1 MIRTTDNGY
10 LPKLVV
16 INAHSY
22 NKMKKSI
29 FTLLIALVMIPTMAA
44 AQRNLTGKVIAQSDQ
59 TPMPGA
65 AVYWLNTTEGVV
77 TDLNG
82 EFTIKRVSGF
92 NTLVVEYLSME
103 RVEMEIDKDTN
114 DICIE
119 LREASV
125 NIESVV
131 ISSTQRGNYAKQ
143 SGITR
148 QEQIS
153 FAGLCK
159 MACCSL
165 AESFEN
171 SASVT
176 VGYSDA
182 ISGARQIKML
192 GLAGTYTQILDENR
206 PIMQGA
212 GAAYGLSYTPGMWLN
227 SIQVSKGVASVTAGH
242 EAITGQI
249 NLEHRKPT
257 DDERFFLNLYFDSE
271 LRPEINVSSA
281 IPLKEDKSL
290 STVIMAHGSL
300 DTSSHDMN
308 HDGFVDMPKANQ
320 INVANKWLWQTP
332 TGIQLRWGW
341 KVVNEN
347 RLGGQVGYKKSL
359 YDQMVND
366 PLNTLYGSK
375 IHNRNINAYAKLGL
389 PIGPER
395 TFTGDMADAVQNNFA
410 MILDYDNYL
419 TGSYFGLNTVDVLE
433 NTLRFS
439 GTYAHYF
446 SERSSLNAGAS
457 LYVRLSD
464 NEYVQRN
471 PIANSENPV
480 WIGAANVIEPGLF
493 AEYTY
498 NIEEKFSLV
507 VGLRGDYAAIGGD
520 YYITNKDNNRRFLI
534 TPRSHIRWSITPRTT
549 LRASAGLGSRRQNLI
564 TDNIWMMTTSR
575 DIRFKDGFAT
585 GGDDME
591 QALTVGGSISQTFRL
606 AQDDMATIS
615 FDYFRSQFFNTMVFD
630 QETSDNSILIY
641 NSTGKS
647 FTDNYQI
654 DFNWTPFRGFD
665 LFATFRYT
673 NAKMTLER
681 NGEEILVERPL
692 TSRYKG
698 LINIQYAVQRWVF
711 DVTAQLNGPVRLP
724 QLDGNLDAAVN
735 NPTTSPI
742 YPMFYAQVSYKIS
755 NLTLYAGCENI
766 ANYIQGRGSHG
777 NKPIIMDG
785 ATPYDPGFN
794 SSMVWGPLM
803 GRKFYVGL
811 RLNIY

>member
-1 MIRTTDNGY
+1 M
-10 LPKLVV
+10 
-16 INAHSY
+16 A
-22 NKMKKSI
+22 
-29 FTLLIALVMIPTMAA
+29 LIVLMPSVAL
-44 AQRNLTGKVIAQSDQ
+44 AQRTITGKVVDADNNSPLI
-59 TPMPGA
+59 GA
-65 AVYWLNTTEGVV
+65 SLYWKNTTAGTTTS
-77 TDLNG
+77 TDGSFSIRRVNG
-82 EFTIKRVSGF
+82 FE
-92 NTLVVEYLSME
+92 TLVVDYLGYDIAEIEVGKEENRLDIRLKPSAVDIDE
-103 RVEMEIDKDTN
+103 VVVEGQ
-114 DICIE
+114 
-119 LREASV
+119 
-125 NIESVV
+125 
-131 ISSTQRGNYAKQ
+131 QRGNYAK
-143 SGITR
+143 SGGITR

-281 IPLKEDKSL
+281 IPLLPDKSL

-300 DTSSHDMN
+300 DTAQHDMN
-308 HDGFVDMPKANQ
+308 GDGFSDMPKANQ
-320 INVANKWLWQTP
+320 INVANKWLWQNAD
-332 TGIQLRWGW
+332 GIQLRWGW

-347 RLGGQVGYKKSL
+347 RLGGQLGYKKDM
-359 YDQMVND
+359 YEDMVAD
-366 PLNTLYGSK
+366 PFNSLYGSK
-375 IHNRNINAYAKLGL
+375 IHNRNINAYAKLGI
-389 PIGPER
+389 PVGYER
-395 TFTGDMADAVQNNFA
+395 TFTGDPADAVQNNVA

-419 TGSYFGLNTVDVLE
+419 TDSYFGLNKVDVVE
-433 NTLRFS
+433 NALRYNI
-439 GTYAHYF
+439 TYAHYF
-446 SERSSLNAGAS
+446 TQRSSLNAGAS
-457 LYVRLSD
+457 AYMRMMD
-464 NEYVQRN
+464 NNYQQ
-471 PIANSENPV
+471 PAIAGGAPAEAWSF
-480 WIGAANVIEPGLF
+480 IGKSTLVEPGLF

-498 NIEEKFSLV
+498 QIEDKFSLV
-507 VGLRGDYAAIGGD
+507 VGLRGDYSMIEGD
-520 YYITNKDNNRRFLI
+520 YYNDVKGKLLV

-549 LRASAGLGSRRQNLI
+549 LRASAGMGYRRQNLV

-575 DIRFKDGFAT
+575 HIKFA
-585 GGDDME
+585 GLDDDME
-591 QALTVGGSISQTFRL
+591 AAATFGGSLSQTFRL

-615 FDYFRSQFFNTMVFD
+615 FDYFRTQFFNTMVFD
-630 QETSDNSILIY
+630 QETADNSILIY
-641 NSTGKS
+641 NSNGKS

-673 NAKMTLER
+673 NAKMTVER
-681 NGEEILVERPL
+681 DGEQILVERPL

-698 LINIQYAVQRWVF
+698 LINIQYAVRRWVF
-711 DVTAQLNGPVRLP
+711 DATAQLNGPVRLP
-724 QLDGNLDAAVN
+724 ELDGDLLKATENPNL
-735 NPTTSPI
+735 SPI
-742 YPMFYAQVSYKIS
+742 YPMFFAQVSYKIS
-755 NLTLYAGCENI
+755 NLTLYLGCENI
-766 ANYIQGRGSHG
+766 ANYVQGHKGHGQAPILGSEAPF
-777 NKPIIMDG
+777 KE
-785 ATPYDPGFN
+785 GFN
-794 SSMVWGPLM
+794 SSAVWGPLM
-803 GRKFYVGL
+803 GRKFYIGL
-811 RLNIY
+811 RLNLY

>member
-1 MIRTTDNGY
+1 MAMAQRTLTGTVTDETTKQPLIGATLFWKNTTAGATTTTDG
-10 LPKLVV
+10 
-16 INAHSY
+16 SY
-22 NKMKKSI
+22 S
-29 FTLLIALVMIPTMAA
+29 L
-44 AQRNLTGKVIAQSDQ
+44 
-59 TPMPGA
+59 
-65 AVYWLNTTEGVV
+65 
-77 TDLNG
+77 
-82 EFTIKRVSGF
+82 KRVAGF
-92 NTLVVEYLSME
+92 ETLVVDYLGYDI
-103 RVEMEIDKDTN
+103 VEIEVSKDMTTL
-114 DICIE
+114 DIE
-119 LREASV
+119 LKPSAVDIDE
-125 NIESVV
+125 VV
-131 ISSTQRGNYAKQ
+131 VEGQQRGNYAKS

-281 IPLKEDKSL
+281 IPLLPDKSL

-300 DTSSHDMN
+300 DTAQHDMN
-308 HDGFVDMPKANQ
+308 GDGFSDMPKANQ
-320 INVANKWLWQTP
+320 INVANKWLWQNA
-332 TGIQLRWGW
+332 GGVQLRWGW

-347 RLGGQVGYKKSL
+347 RLGGQLGYKKDM
-359 YDQMVND
+359 YEDMVAD
-366 PLNTLYGSK
+366 PFNSLYGSK
-375 IHNRNINAYAKLGL
+375 IHNRNINAYAKLGI
-389 PIGPER
+389 PVGYER
-395 TFTGDMADAVQNNFA
+395 TFTGDPADAVQNNVA

-419 TGSYFGLNTVDVLE
+419 TDSYFGLNKVDVVE
-433 NTLRFS
+433 NALRYNI
-439 GTYAHYF
+439 TYAHYF
-446 SERSSLNAGAS
+446 TQRSSLNAGAS
-457 LYVRLSD
+457 AYMRMMD
-464 NEYVQRN
+464 NNYQQPAIEGGA
-471 PIANSENPV
+471 PAEAWSF
-480 WIGAANVIEPGLF
+480 IGKSTLVEPGLF

-498 NIEEKFSLV
+498 QIEDKFSLV
-507 VGLRGDYAAIGGD
+507 VGLRGDYSMIEGD
-520 YYITNKDNNRRFLI
+520 YYNDVKGKLLV

-549 LRASAGLGSRRQNLI
+549 LRASAGMGYRRQNLV

-575 DIRFKDGFAT
+575 HIKFAGLT
-585 GGDDME
+585 DDME
-591 QALTVGGSISQTFRL
+591 AAATFGGSLSQTFRL

-615 FDYFRSQFFNTMVFD
+615 FDYFRTQFFNTMVFD
-630 QETSDNSILIY
+630 QETADNSILIY
-641 NSTGKS
+641 NCDGKS

-673 NAKMTLER
+673 NAKMTVER
-681 NGEEILVERPL
+681 DGEQILVERPL

-698 LINIQYAVQRWVF
+698 LINIQYAVRRWVF
-711 DVTAQLNGPVRLP
+711 DATAQLNGPVRLP
-724 QLDGNLDAAVN
+724 ELDGDLVKATENPNL
-735 NPTTSPI
+735 SPI
-742 YPMFYAQVSYKIS
+742 YPMFFAQVSYKIS
-755 NLTLYAGCENI
+755 NLTLYLGCENI
-766 ANYIQGRGSHG
+766 ANYVQGHKDHGQAPILGSEAPF
-777 NKPIIMDG
+777 KE
-785 ATPYDPGFN
+785 GFN
-794 SSMVWGPLM
+794 SSAVWGPLM
-803 GRKFYVGL
+803 GRKFYIGL
-811 RLNIY
+811 RLNLY

>member
-1 MIRTTDNGY
+1 
-10 LPKLVV
+10 
-16 INAHSY
+16 
-22 NKMKKSI
+22 MKKSI
-29 FTLLIALVMIPTMAA
+29 FALVIVMLLMPAMAF
-44 AQRNLTGKVIAQSDQ
+44 AQRTLTGNVVDANNAQ
-59 TPMPGA
+59 PLIGA
-65 AVYWLNTTEGVV
+65 SVYWKNTTAGATTSV
-77 TDLNG
+77 DGSFNL
-82 EFTIKRVSGF
+82 KRVHGF
-92 NTLVVEYLSME
+92 DTLVVEYLGYDTL
-103 RVEMEIDKDTN
+103 EMELTDHDQQSINIKLTPSAVAID
-114 DICIE
+114 E
-119 LREASV
+119 
-125 NIESVV
+125 V
-131 ISSTQRGNYAKQ
+131 IIDGQQRGNYTKS

-212 GAAYGLSYTPGMWLN
+212 GATYGLSYTPGMWLN
-227 SIQVSKGVASVTAGH
+227 SIQVSKGIASVTAGH

-281 IPLKEDKSL
+281 IPLTKDKSL

-300 DTSSHDMN
+300 DTSKHDMN
-308 HDGFVDMPKANQ
+308 HDGFVDMPKSNQ
-320 INVANKWLWQTP
+320 INVANKWLWQTND
-332 TGIQLRWGW
+332 GKQFRWGW

-347 RLGGQVGYKKSL
+347 RLGGQMEYTKDL
-359 YDQMVND
+359 YEEMVNSIES
-366 PLNTLYGSK
+366 NLYGSA
-375 IHNRNINAYAKLGL
+375 IHNRNINAYIKAGI
-389 PIGPER
+389 PVGYER
-395 TFTGDMADAVQNNFA
+395 TYTGDMADAVQNNIA
-410 MILDYDNYL
+410 MVFDYDNYL
-419 TGSYFGLNTVDVLE
+419 TDSYFGRSKVDVNE
-433 NTLRFS
+433 NTFRFNA
-439 GTYAHYF
+439 TYAHYF
-446 SERSSLNAGAS
+446 SQRSSLNAGAS
-457 LYVRLSD
+457 FYARMMDD
-464 NEYVQRN
+464 NYSHYGSRDN
-471 PIANSENPV
+471 NHIWTMANNSTLM
-480 WIGAANVIEPGLF
+480 EPGIF

-498 NIEEKFSLV
+498 QIEEKFSLV
-507 VGLRGDYAAIGGD
+507 AGIRGDYAMVGKN
-520 YYITNKDNNRRFLI
+520 YYVKDAENKFLV
-534 TPRSHIRWSITPRTT
+534 TPRAHIKWNITPRTT
-549 LRASAGLGSRRQNLI
+549 LRASAGMGYRRQNLV

-575 DIRFKDGFAT
+575 EIFNLDNLH
-585 GGDDME
+585 DDME
-591 QALTVGGSISQTFRL
+591 SALTVGGSLTQTFPL
-606 AQDDMATIS
+606 AGDDMATIS

-630 QETSDNSILIY
+630 QETANNSIAIY
-641 NSTGKS
+641 NSHERS

-673 NAKMTLER
+673 NAKITLEQ
-681 NGEEILVERPL
+681 NGEKILVERPL

-698 LINIQYAVQRWVF
+698 LINIQYAVRRWTF
-711 DVTAQLNGPVRLP
+711 DATAQLNGPMRLP
-724 QLDGNLDAAVN
+724 ELDGDMAKAQAAA
-735 NPTTSPI
+735 TESPI
-742 YPMFYAQVSYKIS
+742 YPMFFAQVSYQMS
-755 NLTLYAGCENI
+755 NLTLYLGCENI
-766 ANYIQGRGSHG
+766 ANYMQEA
-777 NKPIIMDG
+777 PIVGG

-803 GRKFYVGL
+803 GRKFYIGL

>member
-1 MIRTTDNGY
+1 
-10 LPKLVV
+10 
-16 INAHSY
+16 
-22 NKMKKSI
+22 MKKSFI
-29 FTLLIALVMIPTMAA
+29 ILLITMLCLPMMAM
-44 AQRNLTGKVIAQSDQ
+44 AQRMLTGTVTDANSGQ
-59 TPMPGA
+59 PLVGA
-65 AVYWLNTTEGVV
+65 SLYWKNTTAGA
-77 TDLNG
+77 TTNADG
-82 EFTIKRVSGF
+82 SFSIRRVSGF
-92 NTLVVEYLSME
+92 DTLVVDYLGYDIAELLLENKEQNSIAITLQPSD
-103 RVEMEIDKDTN
+103 VDID
-114 DICIE
+114 E
-119 LREASV
+119 
-125 NIESVV
+125 VV
-131 ISSTQRGNYAKQ
+131 IEGQQRGNYTKS

-281 IPLKEDKSL
+281 IPLTKDKSL

-300 DTSSHDMN
+300 DTATHDMN

-320 INVANKWLWQTP
+320 INVANKWLWQNS
-332 TGIQLRWGW
+332 GGVQLRWGW

-347 RLGGQVGYKKSL
+347 RVGGQLGYKHDM
-359 YDQMVND
+359 YDDMLAN
-366 PLNTLYGSK
+366 PLGTLYGSK
-375 IHNRNINAYAKLGL
+375 IHNRNINAYAKLGI
-389 PIGPER
+389 PVGPER
-395 TFTGDMADAVQNNFA
+395 TFTGNPEDAVQNNFA

-419 TGSYFGLNTVDVLE
+419 TDSYFGINTVDVVE
-433 NTLRFS
+433 NALRFNA
-439 GTYAHYF
+439 TYAHYF
-446 SERSSLNAGAS
+446 TQRSSLNVGAS
-457 LYVRLSD
+457 AYVRMMGNDYLQQHVEGDVPATAWSFMGKSLL
-464 NEYVQRN
+464 
-471 PIANSENPV
+471 A
-480 WIGAANVIEPGLF
+480 EPGIF

-498 NIEEKFSLV
+498 QIEEKFSLV
-507 VGLRGDYAAIGGD
+507 VGLRGDYSMIDGE
-520 YYITNKDNNRRFLI
+520 YYYDGEDRDKILI

-549 LRASAGLGSRRQNLI
+549 LRASAGMGYRRQNLV

-575 DIRFKDGFAT
+575 DIRLEGLT
-585 GGDDME
+585 DDME
-591 QALTVGGSISQTFRL
+591 AAATFGGSLSQTFRL
-606 AQDDMATIS
+606 AGDDQTTIS
-615 FDYFRSQFFNTMVFD
+615 FDYFRTQFFNTMVFD
-630 QETSDNSILIY
+630 QETADNSILIY
-641 NSTGKS
+641 NSKGKS
-647 FTDNYQI
+647 FTDNYQV

-673 NAKMTLER
+673 NAKMTVER
-681 NGEEILVERPL
+681 DGKAILVERPL

-698 LINIQYAVQRWVF
+698 LINIQYAVRRWVF

-724 QLDGNLDAAVN
+724 ELDGDIVKAVE
-735 NPTTSPI
+735 NPDLSPV
-742 YPMFYAQVSYKIS
+742 YPMFFAQVSYKMS
-755 NLTLYAGCENI
+755 NLTLYLGCENI
-766 ANYIQGRGSHG
+766 ANYMQGHNGHG
-777 NKPIIMDG
+777 QAPILGGD
-785 ATPYDPGFN
+785 APYSPGFN
-794 SSMVWGPLM
+794 SSAVWGPLM
-803 GRKFYVGL
+803 GRKFYIGL

>member
-1 MIRTTDNGY
+1 M
-10 LPKLVV
+10 
-16 INAHSY
+16 A
-22 NKMKKSI
+22 
-29 FTLLIALVMIPTMAA
+29 LIVLMPSVAL
-44 AQRNLTGKVIAQSDQ
+44 AQRTITGKVVDADNNNPLI
-59 TPMPGA
+59 GA
-65 AVYWLNTTEGVV
+65 SLYWKNTTAGTTTT
-77 TDLNG
+77 TDGSFSIRRVNG
-82 EFTIKRVSGF
+82 FE
-92 NTLVVEYLSME
+92 TLVVDYLGYDIAEIEVGKEENTLDIRLKPSAVDIDE
-103 RVEMEIDKDTN
+103 VVVEGQ
-114 DICIE
+114 
-119 LREASV
+119 
-125 NIESVV
+125 
-131 ISSTQRGNYAKQ
+131 QRGNYAK
-143 SGITR
+143 SGGITR

-281 IPLKEDKSL
+281 IPLLPDKSL

-300 DTSSHDMN
+300 DTAQHDMN
-308 HDGFVDMPKANQ
+308 GDGFSDMPKANQ
-320 INVANKWLWQTP
+320 INVANKWLWQNA
-332 TGIQLRWGW
+332 GGVQLRWGW

-347 RLGGQVGYKKSL
+347 RLGGQLGYKKDM
-359 YDQMVND
+359 YEDMVAD
-366 PLNTLYGSK
+366 PFNSLYGSK
-375 IHNRNINAYAKLGL
+375 IHNRNINAYAKLGI
-389 PIGPER
+389 PVGYER
-395 TFTGDMADAVQNNFA
+395 TFTGDPADAVQNNVA

-419 TGSYFGLNTVDVLE
+419 TDSYFGLNKVDVVE
-433 NTLRFS
+433 NALRYNI
-439 GTYAHYF
+439 TYAHYF
-446 SERSSLNAGAS
+446 TQRSSLNAGAS
-457 LYVRLSD
+457 AYMRMMD
-464 NEYVQRN
+464 NNYQQ
-471 PIANSENPV
+471 PAIAGGAPAEAWSF
-480 WIGAANVIEPGLF
+480 IGKSTLVEPGLF

-498 NIEEKFSLV
+498 QIEDKFSLV
-507 VGLRGDYAAIGGD
+507 VGLRGDYSMIEGD
-520 YYITNKDNNRRFLI
+520 YYNDVKGKLLV

-549 LRASAGLGSRRQNLI
+549 LRASAGMGYRRQNLV

-575 DIRFKDGFAT
+575 HIKFAGLT
-585 GGDDME
+585 DDME
-591 QALTVGGSISQTFRL
+591 AAATFGGSLSQTFRL

-615 FDYFRSQFFNTMVFD
+615 FDYFRTQFFNTMVFD
-630 QETSDNSILIY
+630 QETADNSILIY
-641 NSTGKS
+641 NSDGKS

-673 NAKMTLER
+673 NAKMTVER
-681 NGEEILVERPL
+681 DGEQILVERPL

-698 LINIQYAVQRWVF
+698 LINIQYAVRRWVF
-711 DVTAQLNGPVRLP
+711 DATAQLNGPVRLP
-724 QLDGNLDAAVN
+724 ELDGDLVKATENPNL
-735 NPTTSPI
+735 SPI
-742 YPMFYAQVSYKIS
+742 YPMFFAQVSYKIS
-755 NLTLYAGCENI
+755 NLTLYLGCENI
-766 ANYIQGRGSHG
+766 ANYVQGHKGHGQAPILGSEAPF
-777 NKPIIMDG
+777 KE
-785 ATPYDPGFN
+785 GFN
-794 SSMVWGPLM
+794 SSAVWGPLM
-803 GRKFYVGL
+803 GRKFYIGL
-811 RLNIY
+811 RLNLY

>member
-1 MIRTTDNGY
+1 
-10 LPKLVV
+10 
-16 INAHSY
+16 
-22 NKMKKSI
+22 MKKSI
-29 FTLLIALVMIPTMAA
+29 FLLLALIVLMPSVAL
-44 AQRNLTGKVIAQSDQ
+44 AQRTITGKVVDADNNNPLI
-59 TPMPGA
+59 GA
-65 AVYWLNTTEGVV
+65 SLYWKNTTAGTTTT
-77 TDLNG
+77 TDGSFSIRRVNG
-82 EFTIKRVSGF
+82 FE
-92 NTLVVEYLSME
+92 TLVVDYLGYDIAEIEVGKEENTLDIRLKPSAVDIDE
-103 RVEMEIDKDTN
+103 VVVEGQ
-114 DICIE
+114 
-119 LREASV
+119 
-125 NIESVV
+125 
-131 ISSTQRGNYAKQ
+131 QRGNYAK
-143 SGITR
+143 SGGITR

-281 IPLKEDKSL
+281 IPLLPDKSL

-300 DTSSHDMN
+300 DTAQHDMN
-308 HDGFVDMPKANQ
+308 GDGFSDMPKANQ
-320 INVANKWLWQTP
+320 INVANKWLWQNAD
-332 TGIQLRWGW
+332 GIQLRWGW

-347 RLGGQVGYKKSL
+347 RLGGQLGYKKDM
-359 YDQMVND
+359 YEDMVAD
-366 PLNTLYGSK
+366 PFNSLYGSK
-375 IHNRNINAYAKLGL
+375 IHNRNINAYAKLGI
-389 PIGPER
+389 PVGYER
-395 TFTGDMADAVQNNFA
+395 TFTGDPADAVQNNVA

-419 TGSYFGLNTVDVLE
+419 TDSYFGLNKVDVVE
-433 NTLRFS
+433 NALRYNI
-439 GTYAHYF
+439 TYAHYF
-446 SERSSLNAGAS
+446 TQRSSLNAGAS
-457 LYVRLSD
+457 AYMRMMD
-464 NEYVQRN
+464 NNYQQ
-471 PIANSENPV
+471 PAIAGGAPAEAWSF
-480 WIGAANVIEPGLF
+480 IGKSTLVEPGLF

-498 NIEEKFSLV
+498 QIEDKFSLV
-507 VGLRGDYAAIGGD
+507 VGLRGDYSMIEGD
-520 YYITNKDNNRRFLI
+520 YYNDVKGKLLV

-549 LRASAGLGSRRQNLI
+549 LRASAGMGYRRQNLV

-575 DIRFKDGFAT
+575 HIKFA
-585 GGDDME
+585 GLEDDME
-591 QALTVGGSISQTFRL
+591 AAATFGGSLSQTFRL

-615 FDYFRSQFFNTMVFD
+615 FDYFRTQFFNTMVFD
-630 QETSDNSILIY
+630 QETADNSILIY
-641 NSTGKS
+641 NSDGKS

-673 NAKMTLER
+673 NAKMTVER
-681 NGEEILVERPL
+681 DGEQILVERPL

-698 LINIQYAVQRWVF
+698 LINIQYAVRRWVF
-711 DVTAQLNGPVRLP
+711 DATAQLNGPVRLP
-724 QLDGNLDAAVN
+724 ELDGDLLKATENPNL
-735 NPTTSPI
+735 SPI
-742 YPMFYAQVSYKIS
+742 YPMFFAQVSYKIS
-755 NLTLYAGCENI
+755 NLTLYLGCENI
-766 ANYIQGRGSHG
+766 ANYVQGHKGHGQAPILGSEAPF
-777 NKPIIMDG
+777 KE
-785 ATPYDPGFN
+785 GFN
-794 SSMVWGPLM
+794 SSAVWGPLM
-803 GRKFYVGL
+803 GRKFYIGL
-811 RLNIY
+811 RLNLY

>member
-1 MIRTTDNGY
+1 MPSVALAQRTIIGKVVDADNNSPLIGASLYWKNTTAGTTTTTDGSFSIRRVNG
-10 LPKLVV
+10 
-16 INAHSY
+16 
-22 NKMKKSI
+22 
-29 FTLLIALVMIPTMAA
+29 F
-44 AQRNLTGKVIAQSDQ
+44 
-59 TPMPGA
+59 
-65 AVYWLNTTEGVV
+65 E
-77 TDLNG
+77 
-82 EFTIKRVSGF
+82 
-92 NTLVVEYLSME
+92 TLVVDYLGYDIAEIEVGKEDNTLDIRLKPSAVDIDE
-103 RVEMEIDKDTN
+103 VVVEGQ
-114 DICIE
+114 
-119 LREASV
+119 
-125 NIESVV
+125 
-131 ISSTQRGNYAKQ
+131 QRGNYAK
-143 SGITR
+143 SGGITR

-281 IPLKEDKSL
+281 IPLLPDKSL

-300 DTSSHDMN
+300 DTAQHDMN
-308 HDGFVDMPKANQ
+308 GDGFSDMPKANQ
-320 INVANKWLWQTP
+320 INVANKWLWQNA
-332 TGIQLRWGW
+332 GGVQLRWGW

-347 RLGGQVGYKKSL
+347 RLGGQLGYKKDM
-359 YDQMVND
+359 YEDMVAD
-366 PLNTLYGSK
+366 PFNSLYGSK
-375 IHNRNINAYAKLGL
+375 IHNRNINAYAKLGI
-389 PIGPER
+389 PVGYER
-395 TFTGDMADAVQNNFA
+395 TFTGDPADAVQNNVA

-419 TGSYFGLNTVDVLE
+419 TDSYFGLNKVDVVE
-433 NTLRFS
+433 NALRYNI
-439 GTYAHYF
+439 TYAHYF
-446 SERSSLNAGAS
+446 TQRSSLNAGAS
-457 LYVRLSD
+457 AYMRMMD
-464 NEYVQRN
+464 NNYQQ
-471 PIANSENPV
+471 PAIAGGAPAEAWSF
-480 WIGAANVIEPGLF
+480 IGKSTLVEPGLF

-498 NIEEKFSLV
+498 QIEDKFSLV
-507 VGLRGDYAAIGGD
+507 VGLRGDYSMIEGD
-520 YYITNKDNNRRFLI
+520 YYNDVKGKLLV

-549 LRASAGLGSRRQNLI
+549 LRASAGMGYRRQNLV

-575 DIRFKDGFAT
+575 HIKFSGLT
-585 GGDDME
+585 DDME
-591 QALTVGGSISQTFRL
+591 AAATFGGSLSQTFRL

-615 FDYFRSQFFNTMVFD
+615 FDYFRTQFFNTMVFD
-630 QETSDNSILIY
+630 QETADNSILIY
-641 NSTGKS
+641 NSNGKS

-673 NAKMTLER
+673 NAKMTVER
-681 NGEEILVERPL
+681 DGEQILVERPL

-698 LINIQYAVQRWVF
+698 LINIQYAVRRWVF
-711 DVTAQLNGPVRLP
+711 DATAQLNGPVRLP
-724 QLDGNLDAAVN
+724 ELDGDLLKATENPNL
-735 NPTTSPI
+735 SPI
-742 YPMFYAQVSYKIS
+742 YPMFFAQVSYKIS
-755 NLTLYAGCENI
+755 NLTLYLGCENI
-766 ANYIQGRGSHG
+766 ANYVQGHKGHGQAPILGSEAPF
-777 NKPIIMDG
+777 KE
-785 ATPYDPGFN
+785 GFN
-794 SSMVWGPLM
+794 SSAVWGPLM
-803 GRKFYVGL
+803 GRKFYIGL
-811 RLNIY
+811 RLNLY

>member
-1 MIRTTDNGY
+1 
-10 LPKLVV
+10 
-16 INAHSY
+16 
-22 NKMKKSI
+22 MKKSI
-29 FTLLIALVMIPTMAA
+29 FLLLALIVLMPSVAL
-44 AQRNLTGKVIAQSDQ
+44 AQRTITGKVVDADNNSPLI
-59 TPMPGA
+59 GA
-65 AVYWLNTTEGVV
+65 SLYWKNTTAGTTTS
-77 TDLNG
+77 TDGSFSIRRVNG
-82 EFTIKRVSGF
+82 FE
-92 NTLVVEYLSME
+92 TLVVDYLGYDIAEIEVGKEENTLDIRLKPSAVDIDE
-103 RVEMEIDKDTN
+103 VVVEGQ
-114 DICIE
+114 
-119 LREASV
+119 
-125 NIESVV
+125 
-131 ISSTQRGNYAKQ
+131 QRGNYAK
-143 SGITR
+143 SGGITR

-281 IPLKEDKSL
+281 IPLLPDKSL

-300 DTSSHDMN
+300 DTAQHDMN
-308 HDGFVDMPKANQ
+308 GDGFSDMPKANQ
-320 INVANKWLWQTP
+320 INVANKWLWQNAD
-332 TGIQLRWGW
+332 GIQLRWGW

-347 RLGGQVGYKKSL
+347 RLGGQLGYKKDM
-359 YDQMVND
+359 YEDMVAD
-366 PLNTLYGSK
+366 PFNSLYGSK
-375 IHNRNINAYAKLGL
+375 IHNRNINAYAKLGI
-389 PIGPER
+389 PVGYER
-395 TFTGDMADAVQNNFA
+395 TFTGDPADAVQNNVA

-419 TGSYFGLNTVDVLE
+419 TDSYFGLNKVDVVE
-433 NTLRFS
+433 NALRYNI
-439 GTYAHYF
+439 TYAHYF
-446 SERSSLNAGAS
+446 TQRSSLNAGAS
-457 LYVRLSD
+457 AYMRMMD
-464 NEYVQRN
+464 NNYQQPAIEGGA
-471 PIANSENPV
+471 PAEAWSF
-480 WIGAANVIEPGLF
+480 IGKSTLVEPGLF

-498 NIEEKFSLV
+498 QIEDKFSLV
-507 VGLRGDYAAIGGD
+507 VGLRGDYSMIEGD
-520 YYITNKDNNRRFLI
+520 YYNDVKGKLLV

-549 LRASAGLGSRRQNLI
+549 LRASAGMGYRRQNLV

-575 DIRFKDGFAT
+575 HIKFASLE
-585 GGDDME
+585 DDME
-591 QALTVGGSISQTFRL
+591 AAATFGGSLSQTFRL

-615 FDYFRSQFFNTMVFD
+615 FDYFRTQFFNTMVFD
-630 QETSDNSILIY
+630 QETADNSILIY
-641 NSTGKS
+641 NSDGKS

-673 NAKMTLER
+673 NAKMTVER
-681 NGEEILVERPL
+681 DGEQILVERPL

-698 LINIQYAVQRWVF
+698 LINIQYAVRRWVF
-711 DVTAQLNGPVRLP
+711 DATAQLNGPVRLP
-724 QLDGNLDAAVN
+724 ELDGDLVKATENPNL
-735 NPTTSPI
+735 SPI
-742 YPMFYAQVSYKIS
+742 YPMFFAQVSYKIS
-755 NLTLYAGCENI
+755 NLTLYLGCENI
-766 ANYIQGRGSHG
+766 ANYVQGHKGHGQAPILGSEAPF
-777 NKPIIMDG
+777 KE
-785 ATPYDPGFN
+785 GFN
-794 SSMVWGPLM
+794 SSAVWGPLM
-803 GRKFYVGL
+803 GRKFYIGL
-811 RLNIY
+811 RLNLY

>member
-1 MIRTTDNGY
+1 M
-10 LPKLVV
+10 
-16 INAHSY
+16 A
-22 NKMKKSI
+22 
-29 FTLLIALVMIPTMAA
+29 LIVLMPSVAL
-44 AQRNLTGKVIAQSDQ
+44 AQRTITGKVVDKDNNSPLI
-59 TPMPGA
+59 GA
-65 AVYWLNTTEGVV
+65 SLYWKNTTAGTTTT
-77 TDLNG
+77 TDGSFSIRRVNG
-82 EFTIKRVSGF
+82 FE
-92 NTLVVEYLSME
+92 TLVVDYLGYDIAEIEVGKEENTLDIRLKPSAVDIDE
-103 RVEMEIDKDTN
+103 VVVEGQ
-114 DICIE
+114 
-119 LREASV
+119 
-125 NIESVV
+125 
-131 ISSTQRGNYAKQ
+131 QRGNYAK
-143 SGITR
+143 SGGITR

-281 IPLKEDKSL
+281 IPLLPDKSL

-300 DTSSHDMN
+300 DTAQHDMN
-308 HDGFVDMPKANQ
+308 GDGFSDMPKANQ
-320 INVANKWLWQTP
+320 INVANKWLWQNAD
-332 TGIQLRWGW
+332 GIQLRWGW

-347 RLGGQVGYKKSL
+347 RLGGQLGYKKDM
-359 YDQMVND
+359 YEDMVAD
-366 PLNTLYGSK
+366 PFNSLYGSK
-375 IHNRNINAYAKLGL
+375 IHNRNINAYAKLGI
-389 PIGPER
+389 PVGYER
-395 TFTGDMADAVQNNFA
+395 TFTGDPADAVQNNVA

-419 TGSYFGLNTVDVLE
+419 TDSYFGLNKVDVVE
-433 NTLRFS
+433 NALRYNI
-439 GTYAHYF
+439 TYAHYF
-446 SERSSLNAGAS
+446 TQRSSLNAGAS
-457 LYVRLSD
+457 AYMRMMD
-464 NEYVQRN
+464 NNYQQ
-471 PIANSENPV
+471 PAIADGAPAEAWSF
-480 WIGAANVIEPGLF
+480 IGKSTLVEPGLF

-498 NIEEKFSLV
+498 QIEDKFSLV
-507 VGLRGDYAAIGGD
+507 VGLRGDYSMIEGD
-520 YYITNKDNNRRFLI
+520 YYNDVKGKLLV

-549 LRASAGLGSRRQNLI
+549 LRASAGMGYRRQNLV

-575 DIRFKDGFAT
+575 HIKFA
-585 GGDDME
+585 GLDDDME
-591 QALTVGGSISQTFRL
+591 AAATFGGSLSQTFRL

-615 FDYFRSQFFNTMVFD
+615 FDYFRTQFFNTMVFD
-630 QETSDNSILIY
+630 QETADNSILIY
-641 NSTGKS
+641 NSDGKS

-673 NAKMTLER
+673 NAKMTVER
-681 NGEEILVERPL
+681 DGEQILVERPL

-698 LINIQYAVQRWVF
+698 LINIQYAVRRWVF
-711 DVTAQLNGPVRLP
+711 DATAQLNGPVRLP
-724 QLDGNLDAAVN
+724 ELDGDLVKATENPNL
-735 NPTTSPI
+735 SPI
-742 YPMFYAQVSYKIS
+742 YPMFFAQVSYKIS
-755 NLTLYAGCENI
+755 NLTLYLGCENI
-766 ANYIQGRGSHG
+766 ANYVQGHKGHGQAPILGSEAPF
-777 NKPIIMDG
+777 KE
-785 ATPYDPGFN
+785 GFN
-794 SSMVWGPLM
+794 SSAVWGPLM
-803 GRKFYVGL
+803 GRKFYIGL
-811 RLNIY
+811 RLNLY

>member
-1 MIRTTDNGY
+1 MKIR
-10 LPKLVV
+10 V
-16 INAHSY
+16 
-22 NKMKKSI
+22 
-29 FTLLIALVMIPTMAA
+29 FTLLTLLALLPAMAL
-44 AQRNLTGKVIAQSDQ
+44 AQRNVTGTVVDADNQQPLI
-59 TPMPGA
+59 GA
-65 AVYWLNTTEGVV
+65 SLYWKNTTAGTTTT
-77 TDLNG
+77 TDG
-82 EFTIKRVSGF
+82 SFAIRRVSGF
-92 NTLVVEYLSME
+92 STLVVDYIGYDIL
-103 RVEMEIDKDTN
+103 EMEVAEGEGENLQITLTPSAVGID
-114 DICIE
+114 E
-119 LREASV
+119 
-125 NIESVV
+125 VV
-131 ISSTQRGNYAKQ
+131 IEGQQRGNYARQ
-143 SGITR
+143 GGITR

-300 DTSSHDMN
+300 DTATHDMN

-332 TGIQLRWGW
+332 DGIQLRWGW

-347 RLGGQVGYKKSL
+347 RLGGALGYNRDL
-359 YDQMVND
+359 YDSMLSD
-366 PLNTLYGSK
+366 PLNTPYGSS
-375 IHNRNINAYAKLGL
+375 IHNRNINAYAKLGI
-389 PIGPER
+389 PVGCER
-395 TFTGDMADAVQNNFA
+395 TFTGDPEDAVQNNVA

-419 TGSYFGLNTVDVLE
+419 TDSYFGLNTVDVVE
-433 NTLRFS
+433 NALRYNI
-439 GTYAHYF
+439 TYAHYF
-446 SERSSLNAGAS
+446 TQRSSLNVGAS
-457 LYVRLSD
+457 AYVRMMD
-464 NEYVQRN
+464 NNYIQKGVTAGGDIEERW
-471 PIANSENPV
+471 PFSGESTL
-480 WIGAANVIEPGLF
+480 IEPGLF

-498 NIEEKFSLV
+498 QIEEKFSLV
-507 VGLRGDYAAIGGD
+507 VGVRGDYSAIMGD
-520 YYITNKDNNRRFLI
+520 YYYEGADKGKLLL

-549 LRASAGLGSRRQNLI
+549 LRASAGLGYRRQNLV

-575 DIRFKDGFAT
+575 DIRFAGLD
-585 GGDDME
+585 DDME
-591 QALTVGGSISQTFRL
+591 AAATFGGSISQTFHL

-615 FDYFRSQFFNTMVFD
+615 FDYFRTQFFNTMLFD
-630 QETSDNSILIY
+630 QETADNSILIY
-641 NSTGKS
+641 NSHGRS
-647 FTDNYQI
+647 FTDNYQV

-673 NAKMTLER
+673 NAKMTVER
-681 NGEEILVERPL
+681 GGEEILVERPL

-698 LINIQYAVQRWVF
+698 LINIQYATGRWIF
-711 DVTAQLNGPVRLP
+711 DATAQLNGPMRLP
-724 QLDGNLDAAVN
+724 QLDGDMVMAVE
-735 NPTTSPI
+735 NPELSPI
-742 YPMFYAQVSYKIS
+742 YPMFFAQVSYRMS
-755 NLTLYAGCENI
+755 NLTLYLGCENI
-766 ANYIQGRGSHG
+766 ANYVQGHNGHG
-777 NKPIIMDG
+777 QAPILG
-785 ATPYDPGFN
+785 ADAPYAEGFN
-794 SSMVWGPLM
+794 SSAVWGPLM
-803 GRKFYVGL
+803 GRKFYIGL
-811 RLNIY
+811 RLNLY

>member
-1 MIRTTDNGY
+1 M
-10 LPKLVV
+10 
-16 INAHSY
+16 A
-22 NKMKKSI
+22 
-29 FTLLIALVMIPTMAA
+29 LIVLMPSVAL
-44 AQRNLTGKVIAQSDQ
+44 AQRTITGKVVDADNNSPLI
-59 TPMPGA
+59 GA
-65 AVYWLNTTEGVV
+65 SLYWKNTTAGTTTT
-77 TDLNG
+77 TDGSFSIRRVNG
-82 EFTIKRVSGF
+82 FE
-92 NTLVVEYLSME
+92 TLVVDYLGYDIAEIEVGKEENSLDIRLKPSAVDIDE
-103 RVEMEIDKDTN
+103 VVVEGQ
-114 DICIE
+114 
-119 LREASV
+119 
-125 NIESVV
+125 
-131 ISSTQRGNYAKQ
+131 QRGNYAK
-143 SGITR
+143 SGGITR

-281 IPLKEDKSL
+281 IPLLPDKSL

-300 DTSSHDMN
+300 DTAQHDMN
-308 HDGFVDMPKANQ
+308 GDGFSDMPKANQ
-320 INVANKWLWQTP
+320 INVANKWLWQNAD
-332 TGIQLRWGW
+332 GIQLRWGW

-347 RLGGQVGYKKSL
+347 RLGGQLGYKKDM
-359 YDQMVND
+359 YEDMVAD
-366 PLNTLYGSK
+366 PFNSLYGSK
-375 IHNRNINAYAKLGL
+375 IHNRNINAYAKLGI
-389 PIGPER
+389 PVGYER
-395 TFTGDMADAVQNNFA
+395 TFTGDPADAVQNNVA

-419 TGSYFGLNTVDVLE
+419 TDSYFGLNKVDVVE
-433 NTLRFS
+433 NALRYNI
-439 GTYAHYF
+439 TYAHYF
-446 SERSSLNAGAS
+446 TQRSSLNAGAS
-457 LYVRLSD
+457 AYMRMMD
-464 NEYVQRN
+464 NNYQQ
-471 PIANSENPV
+471 PAIAGGAPAEAWSF
-480 WIGAANVIEPGLF
+480 IGKSTLVEPGLF

-498 NIEEKFSLV
+498 QIEDKFSLV
-507 VGLRGDYAAIGGD
+507 VGLRGDYSMIEGD
-520 YYITNKDNNRRFLI
+520 YYNDVKGKLLV

-549 LRASAGLGSRRQNLI
+549 LRASAGMGYRRQNLV

-575 DIRFKDGFAT
+575 HIKFA
-585 GGDDME
+585 GLDDDME
-591 QALTVGGSISQTFRL
+591 AAATFGGSLSQTFRL

-615 FDYFRSQFFNTMVFD
+615 FDYFRTQFFNTMVFD
-630 QETSDNSILIY
+630 QETADNSILIY
-641 NSTGKS
+641 NSDGKS

-673 NAKMTLER
+673 NAKMTVER
-681 NGEEILVERPL
+681 DGEQILVERPL

-698 LINIQYAVQRWVF
+698 LINIQYAVRRWVF
-711 DVTAQLNGPVRLP
+711 DATAQLNGPVRLP
-724 QLDGNLDAAVN
+724 ELDGDLVKATENPNL
-735 NPTTSPI
+735 SPI
-742 YPMFYAQVSYKIS
+742 YPMFFAQVSYKIS
-755 NLTLYAGCENI
+755 NLTLYLGCENI
-766 ANYIQGRGSHG
+766 ANYVQGHKGHGQAPILGSEAPF
-777 NKPIIMDG
+777 KE
-785 ATPYDPGFN
+785 GFN
-794 SSMVWGPLM
+794 SSAVWGPLM
-803 GRKFYVGL
+803 GRKFYIGL
-811 RLNIY
+811 RLNLY